1 MKIEVETVDCIL
13 QLFGHDALFHFMVD
27 IIYYSLLMTN
37 VIYVETWN
45 LKIDVMIDHLMKKL

>member
-37 VIYVETWN
+37 VIYVET
-45 LKIDVMIDHLMKKL
+45 